1 MYDIYVLSFII
12 IIVIHH
18 NHCYMSLS
26 LSQITFIQDIKKKN
40 NALHTTF
47 FQTNNKTKII
57 NTKASNEDFLKY
69 SILLS
74 LHYYDITYHPER
86 ISKIKPFENKYKFS
100 YNTPND
106 FEKDNPI
113 ISLRVYDEN
122 NEIIYTSN
130 NNNII
135 KANIVKINN
144 HRYAA
149 KKPIKNKAIK
159 LNEFI
164 QSHSHHELR
173 DHLFEIILK
182 RINNIDTIGE
192 EIISKPLFY

>member
-26 LSQITFIQDIKKKN
+26 LPQITFTQDIKKKN

-86 ISKIKPFENKYKFS
+86 ISKIKPFEN
-100 YNTPND
+100 N
-106 FEKDNPI
+106 
-113 ISLRVYDEN
+113 ISF
-122 NEIIYTSN
+122 
-130 NNNII
+130 
-135 KANIVKINN
+135 
-144 HRYAA
+144 H
-149 KKPIKNKAIK
+149 
-159 LNEFI
+159 
-164 QSHSHHELR
+164 
-173 DHLFEIILK
+173 IILLMILK
-182 RINNIDTIGE
+182 K
-192 EIISKPLFY
+192 IILLFHREYMMKIMK

>member
-1 MYDIYVLSFII
+1 M
-12 IIVIHH
+12 
-18 NHCYMSLS
+18 
-26 LSQITFIQDIKKKN
+26 
-40 NALHTTF
+40 
-47 FQTNNKTKII
+47 KTL
-57 NTKASNEDFLKY
+57 FKY

-74 LHYYDITYHPER
+74 LHYYDIIYH
-86 ISKIKPFENKYKFS
+86 
-100 YNTPND
+100 NTPND

-192 EIISKPLFY
+192 EINSQSLLY